1 MPSVYAQTPARKRLE
16 GERGIV
22 VPRVTSP
29 KSHRG
34 IFPREGAEIGGSLV
48 DARGEDMN
56 VSGGARGAPY
66 ADMGSIPD
74 DPVDASTSSPADA
87 RVAIAETEGDY
98 YAGDDGSRWT
108 VDEAI
113 DGAGFGRFQLVML
126 FFTGL
131 AWMGDAMEMMLLSFL
146 GPSVRCEWGVNPAQE
161 GRLTSVVFVGM
172 LFGAPTWGLVADAR
186 GRRVAFFCTTLVT
199 FLAGLLSA
207 ASPTFGF
214 LLFARGL
221 VGFGLGGLPTAFSL
235 FMEFLPSADRGVW
248 LVAIEVFWT
257 LGSVIEAGL
266 AWAILPHHSWRVLLL
281 VSTIPLGILLCAMYF
296 VPESPFYTAAKGDAA
311 ATRRTLA
318 RVCRVNGRGAALPK
332 GILLLPSSV
341 SSSWGD
347 RADDPWWRRAIR
359 PFRRVGALLRPES
372 RVTTVSLWF
381 IFFAVAFSY
390 YGVVLLTTEVHVD
403 TSASR
408 DDGRTGGS
416 RGGDDLVACTSHGS
430 PDLPNRAYG
439 DIFASSTAELP
450 GLLLAAIA
458 VDRIGRRRSMGAALS
473 LNSVFTLPLIAY
485 ASISAGGETFCLV
498 AARCF
503 IMAAF
508 TVLYVYAPETQPT
521 AVRATAMGVGNVF
534 ARLGGI
540 LCPLF
545 AVEMVEN
552 GKLAGAAATFAALAA
567 VTAAVAFHLP
577 VETAGKRLD
586 DGAGDVELTAGKDTT
601 KENAAE
607 NGSATTKAE
616 ETANG
621 SSAEAPRPP
630 ATQPRHPPTEGVDA

>member
-1 MPSVYAQTPARKRLE
+1 
-16 GERGIV
+16 
-22 VPRVTSP
+22 
-29 KSHRG
+29 
-34 IFPREGAEIGGSLV
+34 
-48 DARGEDMN
+48 MN

-66 ADMGSIPD
+66 ADMASIPD
-74 DPVDASTSSPADA
+74 DPVDEPTSSPSDA

-108 VDEAI
+108 VDQAI

-186 GRRVAFFCTTLVT
+186 GRRVAFFCTTLLT

-207 ASPTFGF
+207 VSPTFGF

-221 VGFGLGGLPTAFSL
+221 VGFGLGGVPTAFSL

-257 LGSVIEAGL
+257 LGSIIEAGL

-296 VPESPFYTAAKGDAA
+296 VPESPYYTATKGDAA
-311 ATRRTLA
+311 TTRRTLE

-332 GILLLPSSV
+332 GMLLLPSSV

-347 RADDPWWRRAIR
+347 RADDPWWRRAFR
-359 PFRRVGALLRPES
+359 PFRRVGALLRPN
-372 RVTTVSLWF
+372 RARHNRLALVP
-381 IFFAVAFSY
+381 IFRHRLLVLRRRAAHHGGARGHLSVARRR
-390 YGVVLLTTEVHVD
+390 
-403 TSASR
+403 AN
-408 DDGRTGGS
+408 GGS
-416 RGGDDLVACTSHGS
+416 RGGDDYVACTSHGS

-450 GLLLAAIA
+450 GLLLAAVA

-521 AVRATAMGVGNVF
+521 AVRATAMGVGNGF

-552 GKLAGAAATFAALAA
+552 GQLAGVAATFAALAA
-567 VTAAVAFHLP
+567 VTAAAAFHLP
-577 VETAGKRLD
+577 LETAGVRLD
-586 DGAGDVELTAGKDTT
+586 EPAGDVELTDRKD
-601 KENAAE
+601 NDAE
-607 NGSATTKAE
+607 NGENGEWTETE

-621 SSAEAPRPP
+621 STDAATEASPPP
-630 ATQPRHPPTEGVDA
+630 ATQPRHPSTKGVDA

>member
-1 MPSVYAQTPARKRLE
+1 
-16 GERGIV
+16 
-22 VPRVTSP
+22 
-29 KSHRG
+29 
-34 IFPREGAEIGGSLV
+34 
-48 DARGEDMN
+48 MN

-66 ADMGSIPD
+66 ADMASIPD
-74 DPVDASTSSPADA
+74 DPVDEPTSSPSDA

-108 VDEAI
+108 VDQAI

-186 GRRVAFFCTTLVT
+186 GRRVAFFCTTLLT

-207 ASPTFGF
+207 VSPTFGF

-221 VGFGLGGLPTAFSL
+221 VGFGLGGVPTAFSL

-257 LGSVIEAGL
+257 LGSIIEAGL

-296 VPESPFYTAAKGDAA
+296 VPESPYYTATKGDAA
-311 ATRRTLA
+311 TTRRTLE

-332 GILLLPSSV
+332 GMLLLPSSV

-347 RADDPWWRRAIR
+347 RADDPWWRRAFR
-359 PFRRVGALLRPES
+359 PFRRVGALLRPVA
-372 RVTTVSLWF
+372 RHNRLALVP
-381 IFFAVAFSY
+381 IFRHRLLVLRRRAAHHGGARGHLSVARRR
-390 YGVVLLTTEVHVD
+390 
-403 TSASR
+403 AN
-408 DDGRTGGS
+408 GGS
-416 RGGDDLVACTSHGS
+416 RGGDDYVACTSHGS

-450 GLLLAAIA
+450 GLLPRRRRRGSNRPATIH
-458 VDRIGRRRSMGAALS
+458 GRRAEPQQRLHPPSHRLRVHFRGRGNLLPRRRAVFHHGRVHRVVRVRPRDAANRGARDGDGRRERIRASGRDTLS
-473 LNSVFTLPLIAY
+473 SLRGGN
-485 ASISAGGETFCLV
+485 GGERTT
-498 AARCF
+498 R
-503 IMAAF
+503 
-508 TVLYVYAPETQPT
+508 
-521 AVRATAMGVGNVF
+521 GV
-534 ARLGGI
+534 
-540 LCPLF
+540 
-545 AVEMVEN
+545 
-552 GKLAGAAATFAALAA
+552 AATFAALAA
-567 VTAAVAFHLP
+567 VTAAAAFHLP
-577 VETAGKRLD
+577 LETAGVRLD
-586 DGAGDVELTAGKDTT
+586 EPAGDVELTDRKD
-601 KENAAE
+601 NDAE
-607 NGSATTKAE
+607 NGENGEWTETE

-621 SSAEAPRPP
+621 STDAATEASPPP
-630 ATQPRHPPTEGVDA
+630 ATQPRHPSTKGDDA

>member
-1 MPSVYAQTPARKRLE
+1 
-16 GERGIV
+16 
-22 VPRVTSP
+22 
-29 KSHRG
+29 
-34 IFPREGAEIGGSLV
+34 
-48 DARGEDMN
+48 MN

-66 ADMGSIPD
+66 ADMASIPD
-74 DPVDASTSSPADA
+74 DPVDEPTSSPADA

-108 VDEAI
+108 VDQAI

-186 GRRVAFFCTTLVT
+186 GRRVAFFCTTLLT

-207 ASPTFGF
+207 VSPTFGF

-221 VGFGLGGLPTAFSL
+221 VGFGLGGVPTAFSL

-257 LGSVIEAGL
+257 LGSIIEAGL

-296 VPESPFYTAAKGDAA
+296 VPESPYYTATKGDAA
-311 ATRRTLA
+311 TTRRTLE

-332 GILLLPSSV
+332 GMLLLPSSV

-347 RADDPWWRRAIR
+347 RADDPWWRRAFR
-359 PFRRVGALLRPES
+359 PFRRVGALLRPNS
-372 RVTTVSLWF
+372 RVTTVLLWF
-381 IFFAVAFSY
+381 LFFAIAFSY

-416 RGGDDLVACTSHGS
+416 RGGDDYVACTSHGS

-450 GLLLAAIA
+450 GLLLAAVA

-521 AVRATAMGVGNVF
+521 AVRATAMGVGNGF

-552 GKLAGAAATFAALAA
+552 GQLAGVAATFAALAA
-567 VTAAVAFHLP
+567 VTAAAAFHLP
-577 VETAGKRLD
+577 LETAGVRLD
-586 DGAGDVELTAGKDTT
+586 EPAGDVELTDRKD
-601 KENAAE
+601 NDAE
-607 NGSATTKAE
+607 NGENGEWTETE

-621 SSAEAPRPP
+621 STDAATEASPPP
-630 ATQPRHPPTEGVDA
+630 ATQPRHPSTKGGDA

>member
-1 MPSVYAQTPARKRLE
+1 
-16 GERGIV
+16 
-22 VPRVTSP
+22 
-29 KSHRG
+29 
-34 IFPREGAEIGGSLV
+34 
-48 DARGEDMN
+48 MN

-66 ADMGSIPD
+66 ADMASIPD
-74 DPVDASTSSPADA
+74 DPVDEPTSSPSDA
-87 RVAIAETEGDY
+87 RVAIAETEDY

-108 VDEAI
+108 VDQAI

-186 GRRVAFFCTTLVT
+186 GRRVAFFCTTLLT

-207 ASPTFGF
+207 VSPTFGF

-221 VGFGLGGLPTAFSL
+221 VGFGLGGVPTAFSL

-257 LGSVIEAGL
+257 LGSIIEAGL

-296 VPESPFYTAAKGDAA
+296 VPESPYYTATKGDAA
-311 ATRRTLA
+311 TTRRTLE
-318 RVCRVNGRGAALPK
+318 RVCASTAEAPPSPK
-332 GILLLPSSV
+332 GMLLLPSSV

-347 RADDPWWRRAIR
+347 RADDPWWRRAFR
-359 PFRRVGALLRPES
+359 PFRRVGALLRPNRAS
-372 RVTTVSLWF
+372 TTVLLWF
-381 IFFAVAFSY
+381 LFFAIAFSY

-408 DDGRTGGS
+408 DDGRTGVPAEATITW
-416 RGGDDLVACTSHGS
+416 RALLHGS

-450 GLLLAAIA
+450 GLLLAAVA
-458 VDRIGRRRSMGAALS
+458 VDQ
-473 LNSVFTLPLIAY
+473 
-485 ASISAGGETFCLV
+485 SAG
-498 AARCF
+498 
-503 IMAAF
+503 
-508 TVLYVYAPETQPT
+508 
-521 AVRATAMGVGNVF
+521 
-534 ARLGGI
+534 
-540 LCPLF
+540 
-545 AVEMVEN
+545 
-552 GKLAGAAATFAALAA
+552 
-567 VTAAVAFHLP
+567 
-577 VETAGKRLD
+577 D
-586 DGAGDVELTAGKDTT
+586 DPW
-601 KENAAE
+601 
-607 NGSATTKAE
+607 
-616 ETANG
+616 
-621 SSAEAPRPP
+621 APR
-630 ATQPRHPPTEGVDA
+630 